1 MTDARLVRRISG
13 SVNAGRDRKS
23 CSGTDGCTPLRYAA
37 AAPFTLVG
45 GSLRHRFDRQA
56 LHLGAEA
63 VAADARGAR
72 IDDVL
77 DARHRQRGFRHVGGQ
92 HDAAAVVRLEYPV
105 LLAVRQA
112 RIQRQHLGMRQI
124 EAVQGVG
131 GIADLALAAHEDQN
145 VARPFAPK
153 LVHRIENRL
162 QLVAIGIVAVVDHR
176 AVAYLHRVGAAGN
189 LDDRCIVEMARE
201 ALRIDG
207 RRGDDH
213 LQIRA
218 LRQQFAQVAENKVDI
233 EAALVRFIDDQR
245 VVLHQ

>member
-13 SVNAGRDRKS
+13 SVTPAETGNPARS
-23 CSGTDGCTPLRYAA
+23 TDGCTPLPTRGRSAL
-37 AAPFTLVG
+37 TLVG
-45 GSLRHRFDRQA
+45 GGLRHRFNRQA
-56 LHLGAEA
+56 LHLGAET

-92 HDAAAVVRLEYPV
+92 HDAAAVVRLEHPV

-145 VARPFAPK
+145 VARSFAPK

-176 AVAYLHRVGAAGN
+176 AVAHLHRVGAAGN
-189 LDDRCIVEMARE
+189 LDDWRIVEMARS
-201 ALRIDG
+201 
-207 RRGDDH
+207 
-213 LQIRA
+213 
-218 LRQQFAQVAENKVDI
+218 
-233 EAALVRFIDDQR
+233 AADRWSPR
-245 VVLHQ
+245 